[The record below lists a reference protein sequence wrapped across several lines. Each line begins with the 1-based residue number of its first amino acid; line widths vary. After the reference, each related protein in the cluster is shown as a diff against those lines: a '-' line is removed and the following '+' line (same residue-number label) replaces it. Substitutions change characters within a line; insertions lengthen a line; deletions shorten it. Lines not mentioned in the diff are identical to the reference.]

1 MKRIVA
7 VVLIVLI
14 LTGCTSVKIVNDKTV
29 AVSRFAIVENCS
41 LCKVVV
47 DRETKVMYAV
57 SYGTYNIGIFTML
70 VDADGKPLLWEG
82 ELK

>member
-1 MKRIVA
+1 MKRIA
-7 VVLIVLI
+7 AIALIVLI
-14 LTGCTSVKIVNDKTV
+14 LTGCTSSKIVNDKPV
-29 AVSRFAIVENCS
+29 AVSRFVVVEDCS
-41 LCKVVV
+41 LCRVVV
-47 DRETKVMYAV
+47 DRETKVMYTV